1 MMKLDECG
9 VRLQTAGFS
18 VASAVSFGRDTEL
31 ALTASRT
38 CFSWKGM
45 VILSQHVVFRQIAR
59 PGIQD
64 VRDLGN
70 LGFRFG
76 KAKNRVPLLRGMQF
90 GYVIIPI
97 VIAESVTEAVR
108 GYVLQQPRKR
118 WCVLEFP
125 VVYDQGK
132 DQVHCFQKT
141 GAWGAFFFSDARNII
156 QRCID

>member
-18 VASAVSFGRDTEL
+18 VASAVSFGRDTEF

-59 PGIQD
+59 PGLQD
-64 VRDLGN
+64 VWDLGD

-76 KAKNRVPLLRGMQF
+76 KSKNRVPLLRGMQF

-97 VIAESVTEAVR
+97 VIAPR
-108 GYVLQQPRKR
+108 VLVPGSPPALGIIRQLPRR
-118 WCVLEFP
+118 LFLAP
-125 VVYDQGK
+125 SLTLLMILG
-132 DQVHCFQKT
+132 
-141 GAWGAFFFSDARNII
+141 R
-156 QRCID
+156 